1 MNFLK
6 LVRMILWS
14 FFGVRKKSG
23 YDADLQT
30 LKPHHIILV
39 GLLAASVFI
48 AIMLVFAKTAIHFL
62 AQ

>member
-1 MNFLK
+1 M
-6 LVRMILWS
+6 
-14 FFGVRKKSG
+14 RKKSG

-39 GLLAASVFI
+39 GLLAAGAFI

>member
-1 MNFLK
+1 MHFLK
-6 LVRMILWS
+6 LVRMILWG

-23 YDADLQT
+23 YDADLKT
-30 LKPHHIILV
+30 LKPQHIILV
-39 GLLAASVFI
+39 GLLAAGGFI